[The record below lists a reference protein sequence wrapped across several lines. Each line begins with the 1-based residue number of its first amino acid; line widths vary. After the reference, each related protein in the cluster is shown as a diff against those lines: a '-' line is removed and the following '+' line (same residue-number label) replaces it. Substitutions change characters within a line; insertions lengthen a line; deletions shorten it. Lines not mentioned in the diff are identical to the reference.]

1 MKLNRRIAAGTLLL
15 SCAVLSGCMPL
26 VLGGAATAGVVAVDR
41 RTSGTQVE
49 DQAIEFKTSAAFREN
64 TAHFQKD
71 NHINV
76 NSFNRHV
83 LLTGEVGSEQDK
95 ATAERIARKVENVEN
110 VYNELAV
117 MPNSSFSQRSNDTLL
132 TGRVR
137 SWLIGTDGIPSN
149 SVKVTSERGI
159 VYLQGLVT
167 QHEADL
173 IVERVRTL
181 SGVNRVVRVFEYVS
195 PNELTSRQPDKEARV
210 PVAPDSSH
218 DSFGYQ

>member
-1 MKLNRRIAAGTLLL
+1 MLGCSII
-15 SCAVLSGCMPL
+15 SGCMPL

-41 RTSGTQVE
+41 RTSGTQLE
-49 DQAIEFKTSAAFREN
+49 DQTIEFKTAAAFREN
-64 TAHFQKD
+64 SAHFQKD

-95 ATAERIARKVENVEN
+95 ATAARIAKKVESVEN

-117 MPNSSFSQRSNDTLL
+117 MPNSSFAQRSNDTLL

-167 QHEADL
+167 QHEADI

-181 SGVNRVVRVFEYVS
+181 SGVNRVVRVFEYIS
-195 PNELTSRQPDKEARV
+195 PTELTERQPDKEARV
-210 PVAPDSSH
+210 PTAPVSTGDNY
-218 DSFGYQ
+218 DYK